1 MQDRVC
7 YLSKDDLFVGHYI
20 EMAGKRIQEV
30 SGEGVPTDL
39 EGIIELWHIKRIFEE
54 GYRLQKWTDAEYEK
68 LKSSTNGYNAIIANF
83 FNGLNPTKIKS
94 EFELLEWT
102 YKKTF
107 WKIIDAYKL
116 YRLIEPETLR
126 EIVSKNNNYLRE
138 VLECKGIVEKF
149 RNVIRV
155 VLLNNVNSAQII
167 LDKYVAKQD
176 LHRDSELHLPS
187 NLTIED
193 KEQIIINY
201 LQSDDPNV
209 NYVRLITQIKDDKNN
224 IKLSPKTRLLAVRLE
239 KKLNK
244 DLLND
249 PRTVTTHWS
258 IGVQFIDEEGIAPV
272 ILKINEK
279 GTPTYT
285 YSIPYIRECD
295 NTRRVVNCISL
306 FGWLNKYFLVNLINK
321 KTEVDTIE
329 SSLIDKGRDSY
340 PSYMKFYHKNRLSLY
355 QLYAYE
361 EVLKKNGSSIE
372 SELKQFYEG
381 HLKEEYDYP
390 SLSINL
396 PDLDDSALNKCRVL
410 CPELDAVSHQYNTFV
425 DEDEIDP
432 DLIRLSKPLKVEE
445 CKSLLANKYFEIAE
459 GNNEIQSVLWGVLGS
474 GNTILS
480 HVDPFKDKNY
490 HSLIELLE
498 NETNVLYSNYAEFQ
512 KHHLDF
518 LIQHGIIGVNS
529 DRCIYI
535 VNQSTIKV
543 LRSLWEYGVCSY
555 WHYNDEER
563 QILDDMHAKGWLV
576 KDNHLLSR
584 SERDYFSYYLDNA
597 KFTNGMA
604 YRNHYMHGSTPPVD
618 NENEHSIAYITFLKL
633 LAILLL
639 KIEDDL
645 WLARRV
651 LAIHANNYPM
661 DKNFKI

>member
-1 MQDRVC
+1 M
-7 YLSKDDLFVGHYI
+7 
-20 EMAGKRIQEV
+20 
-30 SGEGVPTDL
+30 
-39 EGIIELWHIKRIFEE
+39 
-54 GYRLQKWTDAEYEK
+54 QKWTDAEYEK

-83 FNGLNPTKIKS
+83 FNSINPTKIKS

-107 WKIIDAYKL
+107 WEIIDAYKL
-116 YRLIEPETLR
+116 YRLIEPETLC

-138 VLECKGIVEKF
+138 VLKCKGIVEKF
-149 RNVIRV
+149 KKVIRE
-155 VLLNNVNSAQII
+155 VLLNNVNSAHII

-193 KEQIIINY
+193 KEQILINY
-201 LQSDDPNV
+201 LQSDEPNV
-209 NYVRLITQIKDDKNN
+209 NYVRLITQIKDDKNQ
-224 IKLSPKTRLLAVRLE
+224 IRLSPKTRLLAERLE
-239 KKLNK
+239 KKLNE

-272 ILKINEK
+272 VLKINEK
-279 GTPTYT
+279 GAPTYT

-306 FGWLNKYFLVNLINK
+306 FGWLNKHFLVNLINK

-340 PSYMKFYHKNRLSLY
+340 PSYMKFCHKNRLSLY

-361 EVLKKNGSSIE
+361 EVLKKNGSSFE
-372 SELKQFYEG
+372 RELKQFYEF

-390 SLSINL
+390 SLPINL
-396 PDLDDSALNKCRVL
+396 PNVEDSALNKCRVL
-410 CPELDAVSHQYNTFV
+410 CPELDAVVHQYNTFV
-425 DEDEIDP
+425 DEDEIDK
-432 DLIRLSKPLKVEE
+432 DLIRLSKPIKVEDGN
-445 CKSLLANKYFEIAE
+445 SLLANKYYEIADD
-459 GNNEIQSVLWGVLGS
+459 NNEIQGVLWGVLGS
-474 GNTILS
+474 GNSILS

-498 NETNVLYSNYAEFQ
+498 NETNVLYSNYSEFQ

-518 LIQHGIIGVNS
+518 LIQQGIIGVNS
-529 DRCIYI
+529 DGYLYI

-563 QILDDMHAKGWLV
+563 QILDDMLAKGWLV
-576 KDNHLLSR
+576 KDNHLLSKP
-584 SERDYFSYYLDNA
+584 ERDYFSYYLDNA
-597 KFTNGMA
+597 KFANGMA

-618 NENEHSIAYITFLKL
+618 DEKEHQIAYITFLRL

-645 WLARRV
+645 WLARRA
-651 LAIHANNYPM
+651 LAIHVMN
-661 DKNFKI
+661 KIEKKQNPSEMRS

>member
-7 YLSKDDLFVGHYI
+7 YFSKDDLFVGHYI

-30 SGEGVPTDL
+30 SEEGVPTDL

-83 FNGLNPTKIKS
+83 FNSINPTKIKS

-107 WKIIDAYKL
+107 WEIIDKYKL

-138 VLECKGIVEKF
+138 VLKCQGIVEKF
-149 RNVIRV
+149 KGVLRETLLSNVK
-155 VLLNNVNSAQII
+155 SAHIV

-176 LHRDSELHLPS
+176 LHRDVEMHLPS
-187 NLTIED
+187 SLTIED
-193 KEQIIINY
+193 KEQILINY

-224 IKLSPKTRLLAVRLE
+224 IKLSPKTRLLAERLE
-239 KKLNK
+239 KKLNE

-258 IGVQFIDEEGIAPV
+258 VGIQFIDEEGIAPV

-306 FGWLNKYFLVNLINK
+306 FDWLNAHFLLNLINK
-321 KTEVDTIE
+321 RTEVDTME
-329 SSLIDKGRDSY
+329 SLLIDKGRNSY
-340 PSYMKFYHKNRLSLY
+340 PSYTKFDYKNRLSLY

-361 EVLKKNGSSIE
+361 GVLKKNGSSFE
-372 SELKQFYEG
+372 KELKQFYEF
-381 HLKEEYDYP
+381 HLRKEYDYP
-390 SLSINL
+390 GLPINL
-396 PDLDDSALNKCRVL
+396 PNVKDSALNKCRVL
-410 CPELDAVSHQYNTFV
+410 CPELDAIVHQYSIFV
-425 DEDEIDP
+425 DEDEIDQ

-445 CKSLLANKYFEIAE
+445 GKSLLENKYYEIVE
-459 GNNEIQSVLWGVLGS
+459 GNNEIQSVLWGILGS
-474 GNTILS
+474 GTSILS
-480 HVDPFKDKNY
+480 HVDPFKEKNY

-512 KHHLDF
+512 KSHLDF
-518 LIQHGIIGVNS
+518 LIQQGIIGVNP
-529 DRCIYI
+529 DGCLYI

-563 QILDDMHAKGWLV
+563 QVLDEMVAKGWLV
-576 KDNHLLSR
+576 KDNHLLSKP
-584 SERDYFSYYLDNA
+584 ERDYFSYYLDNA

-618 NENEHSIAYITFLKL
+618 DENKHSVAYITFLKL

-651 LAIHANNYPM
+651 LAIHAIKNTM
-661 DKNFKI
+661 D

>member
-7 YLSKDDLFVGHYI
+7 YFSKDDLSVGHYL
-20 EMAGKRIQEV
+20 EMAEKRIQEV
-30 SGEGVPTDL
+30 AEGDVPTDL
-39 EGIIELWHIKRIFEE
+39 EGVIELWHIRRMINDECRFLE
-54 GYRLQKWTDAEYEK
+54 WTDEK
-68 LKSSTNGYNAIIANF
+68 FNTLKQATSGYNNIIAKF
-83 FNGLNPTKIKS
+83 FNALDPKMLKS

-102 YKKTF
+102 YKKTL

-116 YRLIEPETLR
+116 YKLIEPETLR
-126 EIVSKNNNYLRE
+126 EILVENINYLRM
-138 VLECKGIVEKF
+138 VLECHGIVEKF
-149 RNVIRV
+149 KGMIREI
-155 VLLNNVNSAQII
+155 LLNNVNSAHII
-167 LDKYVAKQD
+167 LDKYVAKSD
-176 LHRDSELHLPS
+176 SHRDTDMHLPS

-209 NYVRLITQIKDDKNN
+209 NYVRLITQVKDDKNN
-224 IKLSPKTRLLAVRLE
+224 IKLSPKTRLLAERQE
-239 KKLNK
+239 KKLNE

-272 ILKINEK
+272 VLKINEK
-279 GTPTYT
+279 GAPTYT

-295 NTRRVVNCISL
+295 NIRRVVNCISL
-306 FGWLNKYFLVNLINK
+306 FGWLNKHFLVNLINK

-340 PSYMKFYHKNRLSLY
+340 PSYMKFCHKNRLSLY

-372 SELKQFYEG
+372 NELKQFYEC
-381 HLKEEYDYP
+381 HLKEEYDFP
-390 SLSINL
+390 GLPINL
-396 PDLDDSALNKCRVL
+396 PKVDESALDKCRVL
-410 CPELDAVSHQYNTFV
+410 CPELDAIVHQYSIFV
-425 DEDEIDP
+425 DEDEIDQ

-445 CKSLLANKYFEIAE
+445 GKSLLANKYYEIAE

-474 GNTILS
+474 GNSILS
-480 HVDPFKDKNY
+480 HVDPFKEKNY

-518 LIQHGIIGVNS
+518 LIQQGIIGVS
-529 DRCIYI
+529 PDGCLYI

-555 WHYNDEER
+555 WHYNAEER
-563 QILDDMHAKGWLV
+563 QVLDEMVAKGWLV
-576 KDNHLLSR
+576 KDNHLLSKP
-584 SERDYFSYYLDNA
+584 ERDYFSYYLDNA

-618 NENEHSIAYITFLKL
+618 DENKHSVAYITFLKL

-651 LAIHANNYPM
+651 LTIHAIKNTM
-661 DKNFKI
+661 D